1 MSEEEEQPETRGLIE
16 EIVND
21 ENPQEEVKDE
31 VGGVEDTPTERGGAP
46 FVPLETAQE

>member
-1 MSEEEEQPETRGLIE
+1 MPEEEEQVETRELIE

-31 VGGVEDTPTERGGAP
+31 
-46 FVPLETAQE
+46 PLE

>member
-1 MSEEEEQPETRGLIE
+1 MSDQEEQVEPRELIE

-31 VGGVEDTPTERGGAP
+31 
-46 FVPLETAQE
+46 PLETAQE